1 MAEPYSLTSKH
12 VLITGAGSGIGRL
25 MALGSAQRG
34 AKHVVLWDINLDAAK
49 AVAKEVES
57 LGARALA
64 MSVDVSKKSAVAT
77 AATKVLE
84 RIGHLDVLVNN
95 AGVVSGKTLLDLD
108 EKDIT
113 HTYNVNTF
121 ALYWTTQAFLPSML
135 DRDSG
140 RLVTIAS
147 AAGLAGSARQTDY
160 S

>member
-12 VLITGAGSGIGRL
+12 VLITRAGSGIGRL

-34 AKHVVLWDINLDAAK
+34 ATRVVLWDINLDAAK

-57 LGARALA
+57 LGASALA

-84 RIGHLDVLVNN
+84 KIGHLDVLVNN

-108 EKDIT
+108 
-113 HTYNVNTF
+113 
-121 ALYWTTQAFLPSML
+121 
-135 DRDSG
+135 
-140 RLVTIAS
+140 
-147 AAGLAGSARQTDY
+147 
-160 S
+160 